1 MPQIPDLTEPRY
13 LDESGRFF
21 YKEKYRRGQFCGFH
35 LYQKLEPR
43 VRRQWKFPNN

>member
-21 YKEKYRRGQFCGFH
+21 TKKNIAAANFAASISTRN
-35 LYQKLEPR
+35 LNPA
-43 VRRQWKFPNN
+43 